1 VVNEDEI
8 DGELLED
15 RSWDDYDDSIDE
27 VDPNIILKEI
37 VRDVNKS
44 FAEDTEDNA
53 NDEDNDEAKK
63 KSVGANEN
71 ISSSVKRR
79 GRPRKTNDEAK
90 KQTIGSKRKAT

>member
-1 VVNEDEI
+1 
-8 DGELLED
+8 
-15 RSWDDYDDSIDE
+15 DYDDSIDE

-63 KSVGANEN
+63 
-71 ISSSVKRR
+71 
-79 GRPRKTNDEAK
+79 
-90 KQTIGSKRKAT
+90 QTIGSKRKAT